1 MDGWSWPH
9 GTSPP
14 MKHLLHAL
22 ALMLIAACGDA
33 PPATEAATAADST
46 TTSAVPVIDLSSH
59 DLPLLLTPPDKQL
72 TAGQDPSI
80 VWKDETGTLE
90 IRAGEHFGLM
100 IREEPGDIP
109 RLKASLER
117 DLLKKNAVLRETP
130 ELLIYRSEFPD
141 DPSLVFMH
149 YCQVVHAGDR
159 SFVVQDVDDGTFN
172 QQDIERM
179 MAAISPKPPA

>member
-1 MDGWSWPH
+1 
-9 GTSPP
+9 
-14 MKHLLHAL
+14 MKHLIPAL
-22 ALMLIAACGDA
+22 VLILLTACGDV
-33 PPATEAATAADST
+33 PPAAEPIAGTDT
-46 TTSAVPVIDLSSH
+46 TDAPVAPAIELSSH
-59 DLPLLLTPPDKQL
+59 DLPLLLVPPDKL
-72 TAGQDPSI
+72 LNGGQDPTI

-90 IRAGEHFGLM
+90 VRAGDHFGLM
-100 IREEPGDIP
+100 IREEPGDIA
-109 RLKASLER
+109 RLKATLER
-117 DLLKKNAVLRETP
+117 DPLKNNAVLRETP

-159 SFVVQDVDDGTFN
+159 TFVVQDVDDGTFN

>member
-1 MDGWSWPH
+1 
-9 GTSPP
+9 
-14 MKHLLHAL
+14 MKQPIPAL
-22 ALMLIAACGDA
+22 VLMLLAACSDA
-33 PPATEAATAADST
+33 PPAAEAIPARDSTSTPATAA
-46 TTSAVPVIDLSSH
+46 IDLSGH

-72 TAGQDPSI
+72 TGGQDPTI

-90 IRAGEHFGLM
+90 VRAGDHFGLM
-100 IREEPGDIP
+100 IREEPGDIA

-117 DLLKKNAVLRETP
+117 DLLKKSAVLRETP

-141 DPSLVFMH
+141 DPNLVFMH

-159 SFVVQDVDDGTFN
+159 TFVVQDLDDGTFN

-179 MAAISPKPPA
+179 MAAISPKSPA

>member
-1 MDGWSWPH
+1 
-9 GTSPP
+9 
-14 MKHLLHAL
+14 MKHLIPAL
-22 ALMLIAACGDA
+22 ALCLLAACGDKTSTKDD
-33 PPATEAATAADST
+33 ATNADST
-46 TTSAVPVIDLSSH
+46 AAVTIPPIDLASH
-59 DLPLLLTPPDKQL
+59 GLPLLLTLPDKQL
-72 TAGQDPSI
+72 TGGQDAAI

-109 RLKASLER
+109 RLKGSLER
-117 DLLKKNAVLRETP
+117 DLLKKNTLLGETP
-130 ELLIYRSEFPD
+130 ELLTYKSEFPD

-149 YCQVVHAGDR
+149 FCQVVRAGDR
-159 SFVVQDVDDGTFN
+159 TFVVQDVDGQTFN